1 MSLVIGSLWPLR
13 IPALPLLMCAGTER
27 ERGGRRVGV
36 TPTHQSHPP
45 SIHPSLFLWLIAAA
59 NAAEKP
65 PPSPVF
71 SAATLKVPLH
81 IFFVIF
87 FALFLPPPLSHHPSP
102 LVILEYQQHRSAPVW
117 SRAESLSSA
126 HISVMCSP
134 PHALCKVCASQ
145 QAICMISS
153 FWAGV
158 GWGVGGVILCACRE
172 HTMMIKEKKNKPK
185 NKTSTATRFT
195 LLDS

>member
-1 MSLVIGSLWPLR
+1 MLARVCVSGGYLNVGGGGGEFSHDTERKAPLQSRLAGYLMSLVIGSLWPLR

-87 FALFLPPPLSHHPSP
+87 FALFLPPLSPTTPL
-102 LVILEYQQHRSAPVW
+102 R
-117 SRAESLSSA
+117 
-126 HISVMCSP
+126 
-134 PHALCKVCASQ
+134 
-145 QAICMISS
+145 SS
-153 FWAGV
+153 FLNINSIARRRSGRAPSRY
-158 GWGVGGVILCACRE
+158 LRR
-172 HTMMIKEKKNKPK
+172 TY
-185 NKTSTATRFT
+185 
-195 LLDS
+195 L